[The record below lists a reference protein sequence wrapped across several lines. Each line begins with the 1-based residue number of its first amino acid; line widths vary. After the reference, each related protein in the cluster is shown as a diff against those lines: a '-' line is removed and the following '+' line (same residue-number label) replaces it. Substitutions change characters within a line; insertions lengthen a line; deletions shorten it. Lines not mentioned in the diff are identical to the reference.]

1 MIMGEHQSQ
10 IAGVAA
16 HSLVV
21 PAAHK
26 HTVIGHKAVVED
38 GQGLHVADVGPGGVD
53 VLALVVLAGQSHQ
66 LDAVPVSRQG
76 ESHGV
81 VGVVGTH
88 ELGGVDDDL
97 VHIGGVGVADLGA
110 ANDDALAGLAVH
122 ADAVHI
128 GLHHM
133 DELVG
138 VGLHMGALILGVA
151 GTLHIGLGAVAH
163 QVVLLAVGD
172 VLEQAAVVLSAAGL
186 VAVVGDGVQGVH
198 GVGTHAALHAAAH
211 TVADQAGHQLLL
223 QQVLLGAVDVGATVD
238 DLTLHAG
245 DLGLGQADVG
255 VGRIVGSVVALL
267 HDIGAALDPVG
278 QVTLRAL
285 LAVGAVDL
293 LPVQIDVGLHL
304 QQALFVLLIGAN
316 TIGRH
321 VTFLHFTIFFRLL
334 EVYVKTRNRFYTHN
348 QGSKHRKW
356 YSVFDGGSHLN

>member
-1 MIMGEHQSQ
+1 
-10 IAGVAA
+10 
-16 HSLVV
+16 
-21 PAAHK
+21 
-26 HTVIGHKAVVED
+26 
-38 GQGLHVADVGPGGVD
+38 
-53 VLALVVLAGQSHQ
+53 
-66 LDAVPVSRQG
+66 
-76 ESHGV
+76 
-81 VGVVGTH
+81 
-88 ELGGVDDDL
+88 
-97 VHIGGVGVADLGA
+97 
-110 ANDDALAGLAVH
+110 
-122 ADAVHI
+122 
-128 GLHHM
+128 M

-186 VAVVGDGVQGVH
+186 VAVVGDGEQSVEGVRA
-198 GVGTHAALHAAAH
+198 HAALHTAAH

-223 QQVLLGAVDVGATVD
+223 QQVLLGAVDVGAAVD

-316 TIGRH
+316 TVFRH
-321 VTFLHFTIFFRLL
+321 FDFLHILLALPHIKNFFDHGPKFQPLWPAAEIHVQRLGCTNATQAVSAPNIQAVSGVCPICCVFTTGFPTCNRLL
-334 EVYVKTRNRFYTHN
+334 
-348 QGSKHRKW
+348 QA
-356 YSVFDGGSHLN
+356 